1 MNRLFRQALMLLA
14 FITTL
19 VAPACSQTPSR
30 ADSERTAG
38 DAIHD
43 ASITMS
49 IKTTYL
55 FSRHLNPFRINV
67 DTRDGVVTLHGTV
80 PSDVHRQLAVEYA
93 RNADGVTE
101 VRDELRVVKAADE
114 SQGEAAEEKSFKE
127 SVHDASLTASV
138 KLALAFERGVKATR
152 ISVHTDRG
160 TVTLAGQIDSEAE
173 RQLAERVARDT
184 EGVKDVVN
192 HLQVRG

>member
-1 MNRLFRQALMLLA
+1 MNRPFSQALMLLA
-14 FITTL
+14 FVTIVT
-19 VAPACSQTPSR
+19 AGCSQAPSR

-49 IKTTYL
+49 IKATYL
-55 FSRHLNPFRINV
+55 FSGHLNPFHINV

-80 PSDVHRQLAVEYA
+80 PDDIHRQLAVEFA

-101 VRDELRVVKAADE
+101 VRDELRVIAAADE
-114 SQGEAAEEKSFKE
+114 SRGEAGKRFGE
-127 SVHDASLTASV
+127 SVHDAGLTASV